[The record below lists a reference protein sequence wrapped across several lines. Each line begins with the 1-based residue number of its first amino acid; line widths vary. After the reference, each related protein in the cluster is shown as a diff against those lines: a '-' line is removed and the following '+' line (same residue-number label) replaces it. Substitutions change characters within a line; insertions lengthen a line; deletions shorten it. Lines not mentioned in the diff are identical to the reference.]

1 MSSKNLMI
9 NRDARIQFLRNLIL
23 RTDKKIKT
31 FRLGKIDSL
40 LLGRP
45 DSFTDQQLDFI
56 EYEIVA
62 TIEYFK
68 NKTNHRSEEIEEDL
82 FDAM

>member
-1 MSSKNLMI
+1 MI
-9 NRDARIQFLRNLIL
+9 NRERRIQFLRNLIL

-31 FRLGKIDSL
+31 YRLRKIDSL

-45 DSFTDQQLDFI
+45 NSFTDQQLDFI
-56 EYEIVA
+56 ENEIVA

-68 NKTNHRSEEIEEDL
+68 SKTNHRSEEIEEDL
-82 FDAM
+82 FDAI